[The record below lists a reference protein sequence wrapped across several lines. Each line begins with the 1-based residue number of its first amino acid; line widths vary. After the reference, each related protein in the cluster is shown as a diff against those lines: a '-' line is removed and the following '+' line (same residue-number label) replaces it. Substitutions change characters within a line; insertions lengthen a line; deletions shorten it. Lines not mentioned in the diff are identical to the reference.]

1 MSLRSNALPS
11 APSSVTTPVPISNAL
26 ARFLGRPAG
35 TQMSQHEVRA
45 RLCDYAQNNG
55 LMDGQTIHA
64 DAPLRALLN
73 LAETDQLRI
82 LTLHRYFGDHCPIPR
97 RRMPFAPVSAP
108 PIVLHSHEVYDVP
121 DRVDR
126 DSPDDRDH
134 SI

>member
-35 TQMSQHEVRA
+35 IQMSQHEVRA

-64 DAPLRALLN
+64 DAALRALLN

-82 LTLHRYFGDHCPIPR
+82 LNLHRYFGDHCPIPR
-97 RRMPFAPVSAP
+97 RRMPFVPVA

-134 SI
+134 TT

>member
-1 MSLRSNALPS
+1 M
-11 APSSVTTPVPISNAL
+11 PVPISNAL

-35 TQMSQHEVRA
+35 TQMSPHEVRA

-82 LTLHRYFGDHCPIPR
+82 LNLHLYFGEHCPIPR
-97 RRMPFAPVSAP
+97 RRAPVAVAP
-108 PIVLHSHEVYDVP
+108 SLVFDIYDEP
-121 DRVDR
+121 MGRDLDR
-126 DSPDDRDH
+126 PDDH
-134 SI
+134 TT

>member
-1 MSLRSNALPS
+1 MSIRSNALPS
-11 APSSVTTPVPISNAL
+11 WDSSYGTPVPISNAL

-64 DAPLRALLN
+64 DAALRALLN

-82 LTLHRYFGDHCPIPR
+82 LNLHRYFGDHCPIPR
-97 RRMPFAPVSAP
+97 RRMPFVPVALP
-108 PIVLHSHEVYDVP
+108 ATLHSHEVYDVP
-121 DRVDR
+121 DHVDR

-134 SI
+134 VI